1 MLHRDEILHQALSLS
16 PEDRAFVVS
25 ELEHSL
31 EQDRPSSEAFLAA
44 LRRRSAAYRSG
55 ATMARPVDEVLADL
69 RRKYS
74 DKGHDA

>member
-1 MLHRDEILHQALSLS
+1 MLHREQILQQALSLP
-16 PEDRAFVVS
+16 PEDRAYVVS

-31 EQDRPSSEAFLAA
+31 EQDGPDSEAFLAE

-55 ATMARPVDEVLADL
+55 ATTARPADEVLDDL

-74 DKGHDA
+74 GGMTP